1 MRTTNARK
9 TAKTATKQRQPS
21 HKATT
26 TPSSPAPAGTITV
39 TSTQAQN
46 TFGDIVDRA
55 ARDEVVMITRHAKP
69 RVVMLAYERYR
80 DLVGAE
86 ATLLPTL
93 AAAFDAQFAR
103 LQTPDV
109 WAKTVAGFRAS
120 PTAMSRA
127 ALAAAHATARAISR
141 GGSSTRR
148 G

>member
-1 MRTTNARK
+1 MRSSKGRK
-9 TAKTATKQRQPS
+9 AAKTTSGQRKSAP
-21 HKATT
+21 KATGKKA
-26 TPSSPAPAGTITV
+26 SPMPAGTVTV
-39 TSTQAQN
+39 TSTKAQN

-80 DLVGAE
+80 HLVGAE
-86 ATLLPTL
+86 ASLLPTL
-93 AAAFDAQFAR
+93 TAAFDAQFAR

-120 PTAMSRA
+120 PAAMSRA
-127 ALAAAHATARAISR
+127 ALGAARA
-141 GGSSTRR
+141 GSSARR